1 MYLSGYKLV
10 TTIGAA
16 AADTFIVTNFNDSG
30 DFFGH
35 KCYS

>member
-10 TTIGAA
+10 TTIGA